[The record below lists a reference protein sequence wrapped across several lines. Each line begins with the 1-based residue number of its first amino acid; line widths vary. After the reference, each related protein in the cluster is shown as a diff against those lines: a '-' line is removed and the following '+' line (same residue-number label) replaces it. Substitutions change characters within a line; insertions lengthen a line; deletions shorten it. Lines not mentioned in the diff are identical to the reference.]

1 MTKTNYTSLDVEGHN
16 GSTAGLYLGGT
27 LVTATAAEI
36 SKVADYEY
44 QAVTAAGAITIK
56 NGFVLLGGGAGAIAA
71 TLADPVAG
79 TDDFKR
85 LTIANLNTDQNTI
98 VSDGQFGNAAA
109 DHKTGT
115 FSAAVGNTL
124 NLMAYGGF
132 WYIVGNQ
139 NCTVT

>member
-1 MTKTNYTSLDVEGHN
+1 MTKTNYTSVDVEGHN

-71 TLADPVAG
+71 TLANPTAG

-98 VSDGQFGNAAA
+98 VSDGQFGNAAS

-115 FSAAVGNTL
+115 FSAAAGNTL

-132 WYIVGNQ
+132 WYIVGVQ
-139 NCTVT
+139 NCPVT